1 MVCLGFEPRLQDGRR
16 RQNHGAM
23 AATQKKE
30 NMLLFVCC
38 EAVESMLV
46 KLETSCPVILPP
58 MASVLW

>member
-30 NMLLFVCC
+30 NMLLFV
-38 EAVESMLV
+38 
-46 KLETSCPVILPP
+46 
-58 MASVLW
+58 